1 MAKERD
7 HIAIRERII
16 EASYTAIA
24 HLQGILEEP
33 LLRADF
39 DVDGDLGPE
48 KFLNALK
55 SKKQAQ
61 TDAFEMLAK
70 IEEAQNFIASL
81 TKEASEKEK
90 KVQESSK
97 GFAET
102 RARK

>member
-1 MAKERD
+1 MAKHD

-16 EASYTAIA
+16 EASYKAIA

-33 LLRADF
+33 LLRSDF
-39 DVDGDLGPE
+39 EGDELGPE